1 MEAIACGLPFVAT
14 DTGGVPGLASRS
26 RAGVV
31 VPQRTPDEFA
41 AALRLLTTDVRLYDS
56 YRRAALEFGPTLDW
70 DRVSERIDSVL
81 ESIVTP
87 RSRGVDTGL
96 ARNDG

>member
-1 MEAIACGLPFVAT
+1 
-14 DTGGVPGLASRS
+14 
-26 RAGVV
+26 

-87 RSRGVDTGL
+87 RSRGVDAGL
-96 ARNDG
+96 VRNDG